1 MKKIIFPLIVI
12 SSLILSSIACSFS
25 VNLPEVKTGPTQVL
39 AIAEPRPDENQEMRL
54 TVEMGAGDLNISGG
68 ADGLVEGEI
77 RYNIE
82 EWRPQVTRQSSR
94 LRISQ
99 DNLHNVRLPTNQV
112 VNDWHLSLGNTP
124 LDLTISAGAYRGT
137 LDLSAV
143 PLTNLSISD
152 GASQA
157 EVRFEQ
163 PNLVEMT
170 RFSYQTGASEVKII
184 GIGNANPEIF
194 SFEGGAGSYT
204 LDFSGQLQR
213 DIDAN
218 VTTGISNLEI
228 VVPQGVPARVT
239 ISGGLNNIQ
248 PRGTWTVNNNV
259 YQTSGSGPQIHITVN
274 MGLGNLV
281 LVSN

>member
-12 SSLILSSIACSFS
+12 TSLILSSIACSFS
-25 VNLPEVKTGPTQVL
+25 VNLPETKTGPTQVF
-39 AIAEPRPDENQEMRL
+39 AIAEPRPDDNQEIRL
-54 TVEMGAGDLNISGG
+54 TLEMGAGDLNIAGG
-68 ADGLVEGEI
+68 TDSLMEGEI
-77 RYNIE
+77 RYNVE
-82 EWRPQVTRQSSR
+82 EWRPQLTRDGSR

-99 DNLHNVRLPTNQV
+99 DNLQNIRVPSDRV
-112 VNDWHLSLGNTP
+112 VNDWNLKLGNTP
-124 LDLTISAGAYRGT
+124 LDLTINAGAYRGT
-137 LDLSAV
+137 LDLSTV
-143 PLTNLSISD
+143 PLTNLSIND

-157 EVRFEQ
+157 EVRFDQ
-163 PNLVEMT
+163 PNPVEMT
-170 RFSYQTGASEVKII
+170 RFRYRTGASEVKIF
-184 GIGNANPEIF
+184 GIANASPEIF

-204 LDFSGQLQR
+204 LDFTGQIQR

-218 VTTGISNLEI
+218 VTAGISSLEI

-248 PRGTWTVNNNV
+248 PRGTWTVSNNV
-259 YQTSGSGPQIHITVN
+259 YQTSGTGPQIHITVN